1 MHIFVHKYLLIK
13 RKTNF
18 DYLLNSNLL
27 HVYNYNKMLLYFTLS
42 TFGKKKKKMN
52 MFTSINCIN
61 LSSTNKHCLM

>member
-42 TFGKKKKKMN
+42 TFGKKKKN
-52 MFTSINCIN
+52 EYVYIN
-61 LSSTNKHCLM
+61 